1 MSSYPAAPSCCAT
14 TGSTSRTVAPLPSVE
29 VRPLASDAGPL
40 SISEL
45 FKFTALAS
53 LLAIFADAAIAHAM
67 LWGNDPYWSYWVTD
81 TLLMATV
88 FGLGTA
94 WIGMGPARGAIITAV
109 HIVVLTAYYWS
120 LSPIGLPSQPEWL
133 DLERTWITGL
143 PVHFGVYYLGYLT
156 ALALWRRR
164 STAVTPGPAPLSRTA
179 SVVVTMV
186 AGVVIIVGMLQTL
199 LTGEFPGVTWF
210 IVRIA
215 VAFPFTLA
223 WWAMAGG
230 GRASAVWGG
239 IVLGFLLITYGHFLA
254 PIGLPNPS
262 LRLLAENPPPAYVHW
277 LSYRQEF
284 LVLLPLTQLV
294 AVIGYLTASRWITGP
309 VQHRSLWRHGDRL
322 WVIAAAVVLLA
333 AGTATAFYTSPET
346 NRATIASTGAG
357 NVERGVPYEGQLV
370 GTGATLSM
378 TVEDRNTHRTPL
390 PPHDRVDIKANI
402 PGAGTT
408 YVVEATTPMVT
419 DPQGRFT
426 TWSGVGFNVW
436 HHGRS
441 GIGTPKLPPMKSA
454 VAVFALG
461 NISVDGQV
469 IATGVPVHAM
479 TSSREGARLEL
490 NVGDPSFAIPG
501 IPGGH
506 LRVVWAGYD
515 GGHARYRDYARYAW
529 GSTVLIILLAFSM
542 IIVRRQDR
550 GTAPVG

>member
-1 MSSYPAAPSCCAT
+1 MYVHEPQ
-14 TGSTSRTVAPLPSVE
+14 G
-29 VRPLASDAGPL
+29 VRG
-40 SISEL
+40 SEL

-94 WIGMGPARGAIITAV
+94 WVGMGPGRGAIITVV
-109 HIVVLTAYYWS
+109 HIVILTAYYWS

-133 DLERTWITGL
+133 DLERTWLTGL
-143 PVHFGVYYLGYLT
+143 PVHFGVYYLGYMT
-156 ALALWRRR
+156 ALALWKRR
-164 STAVTPGPAPLSRTA
+164 STAVKRGPAPMAAPLSRTA
-179 SVVVTMV
+179 SVAGAIVV
-186 AGVVIIVGMLQTL
+186 GIVVVVGLLQAL

-230 GRASAVWGG
+230 GRASAAWGG
-239 IVLGFLLITYGHFLA
+239 IILGFLLITYGHFLA
-254 PIGLPNPS
+254 PVGLPNPSS
-262 LRLLAENPPPAYVHW
+262 LRLLAENPPPASVHW

-284 LVLLPLTQLV
+284 LVLLPATQLV
-294 AVIGYLTASRWITGP
+294 AVIGYLIASRWIARP
-309 VQHRSLWRHGDRL
+309 VQYRSLWRHSDRV
-322 WVIAAAVVLLA
+322 WVIAAVLVLIA
-333 AGTATAFYTSPET
+333 AGTATAFYTNPEA
-346 NRATIASTGAG
+346 NRATIASTGSG
-357 NVERGVPYEGQLV
+357 SLERGAPYGGQLV
-370 GTGATLSM
+370 GTGATL
-378 TVEDRNTHRTPL
+378 TLNVEDRNTHRTPL

-402 PGAGTT
+402 PGTDTRGTT
-408 YVVEATTPMVT
+408 YVVEATMPMVT

-441 GIGTPKLPPMKSA
+441 GIGTSKLPPMKSE

-490 NVGDPSFAIPG
+490 NVGDPNFSIPG

-515 GGHARYRDYARYAW
+515 GGHARYRDFARYAW
-529 GSTVLIILLAFSM
+529 GSSVLIILLAFSI
-542 IIVRRQDR
+542 IIVRRQAR
-550 GTAPVG
+550 SSPAV

>member
-1 MSSYPAAPSCCAT
+1 MFANRRHET
-14 TGSTSRTVAPLPSVE
+14 HTG
-29 VRPLASDAGPL
+29 GPL
-40 SISEL
+40 TTDARPQSISEL
-45 FKFTALAS
+45 FKFTALAA
-53 LLAIFADAAIAHAM
+53 LFAIFADAAIAHAM

-94 WIGMGPARGAIITAV
+94 WVGMGPGRGAIITAV

-133 DLERTWITGL
+133 DLERTWLTGL

-156 ALALWRRR
+156 ALALWKRR
-164 STAVTPGPAPLSRTA
+164 SSAVTRGPATTAALLSRIA
-179 SVVVTMV
+179 TMAGTVV
-186 AGVVIIVGMLQTL
+186 AGVVIVAGLLQAL
-199 LTGEFPGVTWF
+199 LTGDFPGVTWF

-239 IVLGFLLITYGHFLA
+239 IMLGFLLITYGHFLG

-262 LRLLAENPPPAYVHW
+262 LRLLAENPPPASVHW

-294 AVIGYLTASRWITGP
+294 AVLGYLIASRWITYP
-309 VQHRSLWRHGDRL
+309 VPYRSLWRQGDRV

-333 AGTATAFYTSPET
+333 AGTATAFYTSAEA
-346 NRATIASTGAG
+346 NRATVASTGAG
-357 NVERGVPYEGQLV
+357 SLERGAPYEGQLV
-370 GTGATLSM
+370 GTDATLTL

-390 PPHDRVDIKANI
+390 PPHDRVDIKATI
-402 PGAGTT
+402 PGTNPRGTL
-408 YVVEATTPMVT
+408 YLVEATTPMVT

-441 GIGTPKLPPMKSA
+441 GIGTSRLPPMKSE
-454 VAVFALG
+454 VAAFALG
-461 NISVDGQV
+461 NISVDGQP

-490 NVGDPSFAIPG
+490 NVWDPSFAIPG

-506 LRVVWAGYD
+506 LRVVWASYD

-529 GSTVLIILLAFSM
+529 GSTVLIILLAFSI

-550 GTAPVG
+550 GAAPVG